1 MNIFSLFNIF
11 KKKDNLPT
19 LPQETGPSC
28 GLVSRLWLNEYDFID
43 RKCPP
48 CHQDC
53 KQGRECPARK

>member
-1 MNIFSLFNIF
+1 MNILSLFDIF
-11 KKKDNLPT
+11 KKKDNPS
-19 LPQETGPSC
+19 QETGQGC
-28 GLVSRLWLNEYDFID
+28 GLVSRLWINEYDFID

>member
-11 KKKDNLPT
+11 KKKDIQPT
-19 LPQETGPSC
+19 YTGPSC
-28 GLVSRLWLNEYDFID
+28 GLVSRLWINEYDFID

>member
-1 MNIFSLFNIF
+1 MNMFNLFNWF
-11 KKKDNLPT
+11 KKKEPPPT
-19 LPQETGPSC
+19 ETGPSC
-28 GLVSRLWLNEYDFID
+28 GLVSRMWINEYDFID

>member
-1 MNIFSLFNIF
+1 MNIFSFFNIF
-11 KKKDNLPT
+11 KKKDNLP
-19 LPQETGPSC
+19 PYTGPSC
-28 GLVSRLWLNEYDFID
+28 GLVSRLWINEYDFID

>member
-11 KKKDNLPT
+11 KKKDNQ
-19 LPQETGPSC
+19 QEYTGPSG
-28 GLVSRLWLNEYDFID
+28 GLVSRIWINENDFID

-53 KQGRECPARK
+53 NQGRECPARK

>member
-11 KKKDNLPT
+11 KKKDNP
-19 LPQETGPSC
+19 PIETGLSC

>member
-1 MNIFSLFNIF
+1 MNIFSWLNIF
-11 KKKDNLPT
+11 KKKDIQTP
-19 LPQETGPSC
+19 PTGPSC
-28 GLVSRLWLNEYDFID
+28 GLVSRLWINEYDFID

>member
-11 KKKDNLPT
+11 KKKDNP
-19 LPQETGPSC
+19 PQETGPSC